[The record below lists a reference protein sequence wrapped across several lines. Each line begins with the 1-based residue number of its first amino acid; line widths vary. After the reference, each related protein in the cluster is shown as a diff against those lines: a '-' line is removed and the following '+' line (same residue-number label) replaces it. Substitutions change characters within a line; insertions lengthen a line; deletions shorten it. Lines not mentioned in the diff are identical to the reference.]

1 MRKIRK
7 NLERVRMHG
16 DIKELHIVMR
26 GRIPRI
32 VPKEVVSEI

>member
-7 NLERVRMHG
+7 NLERVLMHG
-16 DIKELHIVMR
+16 DITELHIVMH

-32 VPKEVVSEI
+32 VPKEVVSRR